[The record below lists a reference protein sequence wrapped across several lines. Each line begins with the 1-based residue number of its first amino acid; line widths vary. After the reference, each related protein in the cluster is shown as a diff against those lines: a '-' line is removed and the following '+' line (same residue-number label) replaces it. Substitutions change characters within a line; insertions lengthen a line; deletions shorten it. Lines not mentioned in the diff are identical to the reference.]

1 MAGFIGSPAMNFIPS
16 KIIKNGEN
24 FSVYVND
31 NVSFSID
38 KDKQKDIRGYEGK
51 DVLLGIRP
59 EHISEKKSE
68 DAIEFDTKIDLV
80 EPLGMETMV
89 YFTINKVQL
98 CGKVSP
104 ETNLVSN
111 NTISLNFDKNKF
123 HIIDPQTDKVL

>member
-1 MAGFIGSPAMNFIPS
+1 MN
-16 KIIKNGEN
+16 E
-24 FSVYVND
+24 

-38 KDKQKDIRGYEGK
+38 KDKQKDIRAYEGK

-59 EHISEKKSE
+59 EHISENKSE
-68 DAIEFDTKIDLV
+68 DSIEFDTKIDLL

-123 HIIDPQTDKVL
+123 HIIDPETDKVL